1 MRTTVRTSRRT
12 SVSTGGCGTLF
23 IALFV
28 LAVAAYA
35 VEVIALAIGAIIVVL
50 IAAAI
55 IRRVRRSRH

>member
-1 MRTTVRTSRRT
+1 MIRTHIRTSSRT

-35 VEVIALAIGAIIVVL
+35 VEVIAVAIAVAVVVL
-50 IAAAI
+50 LAAAI
-55 IRRVRRSRH
+55 IRRVRR